1 MTLDPAILAALASQP
16 DALAAYVT
24 AMAATEQPAAAAQP
38 AAATPQP
45 AAATEQPAASQRDWS
60 GYSPS
65 DEKRATLATGAILY
79 ALNHAGLLTTRKR
92 AGSPLLH
99 GACFDIRND
108 TANVTLSWPQP
119 RAAAGRKGRS

>member
-24 AMAATEQPAAAAQP
+24 AASAG
-38 AAATPQP
+38 TPQP
-45 AAATEQPAASQRDWS
+45 AAAAPQPEATTPQPAAAGRDWS
-60 GYSPS
+60 GYQPS
-65 DEKRATLATGAILY
+65 EEKRATLATGAILY

-92 AGSPLLH
+92 PGAPMLH

-108 TANVTLSWPQP
+108 AANVTLSWPQP
-119 RAAAGRKGRS
+119 RAAGKGRK